1 MVLHRRRFSAICKNI
16 AIIVY
21 TVEMPYRG
29 HHLDPAVFPVY
40 RGIPNSEVDLY
51 TTLYMWLG
59 LQRMPSLER

>member
-1 MVLHRRRFSAICKNI
+1 MVLHHRRFSAICKNI

-21 TVEMPYRG
+21 TVETPYRG

-51 TTLYMWLG
+51 TTI
-59 LQRMPSLER
+59 